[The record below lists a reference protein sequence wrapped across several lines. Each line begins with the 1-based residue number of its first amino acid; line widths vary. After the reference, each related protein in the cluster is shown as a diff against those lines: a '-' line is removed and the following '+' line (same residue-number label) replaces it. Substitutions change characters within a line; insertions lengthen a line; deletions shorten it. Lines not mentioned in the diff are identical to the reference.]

1 MQEPLGKYVWAI
13 LSNGP
18 WVNGPETA
26 PSTLPAQTA
35 KRVYYEVKVN
45 EVGFKSSVR
54 YFKRLKTMF

>member
-1 MQEPLGKYVWAI
+1 MALKRSWVKEPLGKYVWAI

-45 EVGFKSSVR
+45 EI
-54 YFKRLKTMF
+54 